1 MPIIIHTSDVHLGA
15 PLGWLG
21 PRAAEQR
28 EELRRTLSKIVDLVI
43 DQHADAL
50 VVAGDLFH
58 SNNPSA
64 ATVRFV
70 LREFAR
76 LTSESRASVVLLPG
90 SHDSLDIESVYTS
103 YRAEFGKLERVSV
116 LGLDGLSSVI
126 VENAGLKIHGSPPIR
141 QGHERH
147 AAELIPDES
156 FAFNVALLHGS
167 KEGDTGEGDDCEGDA
182 PFSAADLPDHGWSYY
197 ALGHL
202 RSWHELERAGGPA
215 VYPGSPELVAVE
227 GGAQGHVARVELR
240 ASGAIVTKVRVG
252 ARSIIEVRVEVT
264 DASDSLSIAERVRQ
278 QAHSNPN
285 AVLRLVLTGLT
296 SAEAGIDD
304 WDLIAELADD
314 YFFVCPPVRDYHI
327 RVSDQDLVQLP
338 ERLGPPGGDRRAARR
353 AAAAVPVRQRG
364 AWDGVSRRRR
374 SAHEGQVAR
383 AHQADRGRGG
393 AARSVR
399 RRHLRPGHDRHR
411 GLRLVR
417 AQDDGEHADVHQL

>member
-1 MPIIIHTSDVHLGA
+1 VPIIIHTSDVHLGN

-50 VVAGDLFH
+50 VVAGDLFN

-90 SHDSLDIESVYTS
+90 SHDSLGAESLYTS
-103 YRAEFGKLERVSV
+103 YRAEFGRLERVSV
-116 LGLDGLSSVI
+116 LGLDGLGSVG
-126 VENAGLKIHGSPPIR
+126 VENAGLRIHGSPLR
-141 QGHERH
+141 GQGPDRF
-147 AAELIPDES
+147 AAELVPDES
-156 FAFNVALLHGS
+156 LAFNVVLLHGCA
-167 KEGDTGEGDDCEGDA
+167 EGGAGEVAA
-182 PFSAADLPDHGWSYY
+182 PFSAEDLPGPGWSYY

-202 RSWHELERAGGPA
+202 GSWHEIEGGGGPA

-227 GGAQGHVARVELR
+227 GGGQGHVARVELR

-252 ARSIIEVRVEVT
+252 ARSVIEARVEVT
-264 DASDSLSIAERVRQ
+264 DASDSFSIAERVRQ

-304 WDLIAELADD
+304 WDVIEELAGD

-338 ERLGPPGGDRRAARR
+338 ERLVVGRFARHMR
-353 AAAAVPVRQRG
+353 SRLEEAGSEGERQEIED
-364 AWDGVSRRRR
+364 ALQLGV
-374 SAHEGQVAR
+374 ALLQGK
-383 AHQADRGRGG
+383 
-393 AARSVR
+393 
-399 RRHLRPGHDRHR
+399 
-411 GLRLVR
+411 
-417 AQDDGEHADVHQL
+417 DVIG

>member
-1 MPIIIHTSDVHLGA
+1 MPIIIHTSDVHLGN

-43 DQHADAL
+43 DQHTDAL

-103 YRAEFGKLERVSV
+103 YRSEFGRLDRVSV

-126 VENAGLKIHGSPPIR
+126 VENAGLKIHGSPPLR
-141 QGHERH
+141 QGQDRH
-147 AAELIPDES
+147 AADLVPDES

-167 KEGDTGEGDDCEGDA
+167 TEGGDGEGDA
-182 PFSAADLPDHGWSYY
+182 PFSPADLPAHGWSYY

-202 RSWHELERAGGPA
+202 RSWHEIEGAGGPA

-252 ARSIIEVRVEVT
+252 ARSIIEARVEVT
-264 DASDSLSIAERVRQ
+264 DTSDSFSIAERVRQ

-304 WDLIAELADD
+304 WDLVEELAAD
-314 YFFVCPPVRDYHI
+314 YFFVCPPVRDYHL

-338 ERLGPPGGDRRAARR
+338 ERLVVGRFARHMR
-353 AAAAVPVRQRG
+353 SRLEEAGSEGERQEIED
-364 AWDGVSRRRR
+364 ALQLGV
-374 SAHEGQVAR
+374 ALLQGK
-383 AHQADRGRGG
+383 
-393 AARSVR
+393 
-399 RRHLRPGHDRHR
+399 
-411 GLRLVR
+411 
-417 AQDDGEHADVHQL
+417 DVIG